1 MENEKVMNNKELKD
15 KIMRIFEVTGNSK
28 DNRKIA
34 YAIFELR
41 KISKENHKGF
51 KKIIMDMDIK
61 IVEKSYFIIIAVS
74 DSDSEISAI
83 KDEEKRE
90 RILGVR
96 KIFKEIK

>member
-51 KKIIMDMDIK
+51 
-61 IVEKSYFIIIAVS
+61 
-74 DSDSEISAI
+74 
-83 KDEEKRE
+83 
-90 RILGVR
+90 
-96 KIFKEIK
+96 

>member
-1 MENEKVMNNKELKD
+1 
-15 KIMRIFEVTGNSK
+15 
-28 DNRKIA
+28 
-34 YAIFELR
+34 
-41 KISKENHKGF
+41 
-51 KKIIMDMDIK
+51 MDIN